1 MCAVIT
7 NGFLLTYGVPPFLR
21 LVNSSTFKPSKAF
34 NLGWMSKPAAAIGV
48 AYCLFSIATI
58 ALPAFV
64 PVTAANMNY
73 APVALGAVVVFAVV
87 TFPFAGPI
95 FNSYSGPALA
105 HLETEDSTR
114 YAPSTYAG
122 SEFKKPA
129 AAAGPEGMEDS
140 AHGGM

>member
-73 APVALGAVVVFAVV
+73 APVALGAVVVGLGGLLDPRV
-87 TFPFAGPI
+87 
-95 FNSYSGPALA
+95 L
-105 HLETEDSTR
+105 TR